1 MLPNNFYSLL
11 NNVSNRFDFENYFNW
26 FIHVFE
32 LNDKS
37 KKLNYNKINSLHP
50 IRPRKGEIYLI
61 EFGQN
66 VGTELS
72 NTHMGII
79 IQDSTKNNYSSTVI
93 VVPISSSPK
102 IFDTHEIILFE
113 DLKNG
118 HLNKLPSK
126 AKTEQVTCI
135 DKTRLIHRIGELTPE
150 FMNRLERKILK
161 NLDIK

>member
-1 MLPNNFYSLL
+1 MLPGNIYSEISK
-11 NNVSNRFDFENYFNW
+11 VANRFEFEKYFNW
-26 FIHVFE
+26 FIHIFE
-32 LNDKS
+32 LTDKS
-37 KKLNYNKINSLHP
+37 KILNENKINNLHP
-50 IRPRKGEIYLI
+50 IRPKKGEIYLV

-66 VGTELS
+66 IGNELN

-79 IQDSTKNNYSSTVI
+79 VQDSIRNNYSSNVI

-102 IFDTHEIILFE
+102 IYDTHEIILFE

-126 AKTEQVTCI
+126 AKAEQIICI
-135 DKTRLIHRIGELTPE
+135 DKSRLIHRIGELTPE

-161 NLDIK
+161 VLDIK